1 MVDAKVSKT
10 FGPQD
15 HAGSIPA
22 PGTKKPRGCGGFDQS
37 LLVVMAILASN
48 QSKPSKLKAKT

>member
-22 PGTKKPRGCGGFDQS
+22 PGTFYTLPLRIRWI
-37 LLVVMAILASN
+37 LYLITAILGTRMAV
-48 QSKPSKLKAKT
+48 

>member
-22 PGTKKPRGCGGFDQS
+22 PGTT
-37 LLVVMAILASN
+37 LALRLRIVSIYHER
-48 QSKPSKLKAKT
+48 SIPARK